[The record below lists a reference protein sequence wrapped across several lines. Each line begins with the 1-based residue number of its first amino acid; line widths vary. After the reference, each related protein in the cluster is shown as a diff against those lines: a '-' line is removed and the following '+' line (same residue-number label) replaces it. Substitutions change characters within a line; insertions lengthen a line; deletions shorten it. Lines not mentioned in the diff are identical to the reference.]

1 MRNHDAIVIGT
12 GQSGPA
18 LALQDLVAG
27 QIDLMFDNPITPLP
41 YVRAGSIQSLCR
53 HRQKPIGNGAQ
64 YPDRDEAGLFGFYA
78 SPVSRRAGKPAGHV
92 KHRSRRNRASARPAS
107 SGSSLDAAPDR

>member
-1 MRNHDAIVIGT
+1 MGEREKIMRNHDAIVIGT

-41 YVRAGSIQSLCR
+41 YLRAGSRPCR
-53 HRQKPIGNGAQ
+53 
-64 YPDRDEAGLFGFYA
+64 
-78 SPVSRRAGKPAGHV
+78 
-92 KHRSRRNRASARPAS
+92 
-107 SGSSLDAAPDR
+107 

>member
-41 YVRAGSIQSLCR
+41 YVRAGSIQSL
-53 HRQKPIGNGAQ
+53 P
-64 YPDRDEAGLFGFYA
+64 YSPPLF
-78 SPVSRRAGKPAGHV
+78 
-92 KHRSRRNRASARPAS
+92 
-107 SGSSLDAAPDR
+107 

>member
-41 YVRAGSIQSLCR
+41 HGTCR
-53 HRQKPIGNGAQ
+53 QHSKPMPSQAKADWQRRPI
-64 YPDRDEAGLFGFYA
+64 
-78 SPVSRRAGKPAGHV
+78 SRPR
-92 KHRSRRNRASARPAS
+92 
-107 SGSSLDAAPDR
+107 

>member
-41 YVRAGSIQSLCR
+41 YVRAGSRPCR
-53 HRQKPIGNGAQ
+53 RG
-64 YPDRDEAGLFGFYA
+64 D
-78 SPVSRRAGKPAGHV
+78 
-92 KHRSRRNRASARPAS
+92 
-107 SGSSLDAAPDR
+107 

>member
-1 MRNHDAIVIGT
+1 MRHHDAIVIGT

-41 YVRAGSIQSLCR
+41 YV
-53 HRQKPIGNGAQ
+53 
-64 YPDRDEAGLFGFYA
+64 
-78 SPVSRRAGKPAGHV
+78 SRGI
-92 KHRSRRNRASARPAS
+92 
-107 SGSSLDAAPDR
+107 

>member
-41 YVRAGSIQSLCR
+41 YVRAGSIQSLAWIKKRSHSACS
-53 HRQKPIGNGAQ
+53 QIVS
-64 YPDRDEAGLFGFYA
+64 
-78 SPVSRRAGKPAGHV
+78 SP
-92 KHRSRRNRASARPAS
+92 
-107 SGSSLDAAPDR
+107 